1 MSDHGLNPE
10 RRREPF
16 GSAKQAAH
24 AVERLALLL
33 VGSAM
38 LGVWCMMFFRSI
50 SDIYALCEI
59 ACHPS
64 LHLFVFTAFLL
75 VVSEVFWIVRR
86 RSSFSGD
93 RWRRRLIALLVPFL
107 FYGWVTAPWRLLPLR
122 SDRVTTGDLVK
133 NGAVKVLS
141 WNVQIGNEN
150 PSSILELVEQESPDV
165 LVLIE
170 VTSFIATQVESLN
183 AIYPYH
189 LVKPHSGSGGIA
201 IYSRLPNSEFR
212 VLHPG
217 DQSMPAIELNVRRS
231 VEGNANPKP
240 DLSILGV
247 HTFSPQL
254 DDGTRILRRN
264 QQLAGIAKWASE
276 KTVDLIVIGDFNI
289 TPWSPPFWRLLTDG
303 RLDDS
308 TWYRGYFPTWP
319 AGLSMGA
326 IQIDHALVSENVK
339 ILERRVLPDTGL
351 SDHRPISIT
360 ID

>member
-1 MSDHGLNPE
+1 VSDHGLTPE
-10 RRREPF
+10 HRREPL
-16 GSAKQAAH
+16 GSAKQAVH

-38 LGVWCMMFFRSI
+38 LGVWCMMFLRTL
-50 SDIYALCEI
+50 SDNYSLCEI

-75 VVSEVFWIVRR
+75 VISGIFWILRR

-93 RWRRRLIALLVPFL
+93 RWRRRFIALILPLL

-122 SDRVTTGDLVK
+122 GDRVTNEPL
-133 NGAVKVLS
+133 KVLS

-150 PSSILELVEQESPDV
+150 PGYILELVKQESPDV

-170 VTSFIATQVESLN
+170 VTPFIATQMDALKT
-183 AIYPYH
+183 IYPRH

-212 VLHPG
+212 VFHPG
-217 DQSMPAIELNVRRS
+217 DQSMPAIELNVRRL
-231 VEGNANPKP
+231 VEGDANPKP

-254 DDGTRILRRN
+254 DDGTRIIRRN
-264 QQLAGIAKWASE
+264 QQLAGVAQWASE
-276 KTVDLIVIGDFNI
+276 KTTDLIVIGDLNI

-303 RLDDS
+303 RLSDS

-319 AGLSMGA
+319 AGLNMGA
-326 IQIDHALVSENVK
+326 IQIDHALVSERVK
-339 ILERRVLPDTGL
+339 ILQRRVLPDTGL